1 MSATAH
7 SRWAR
12 RMGAHLGA
20 HFSALKGRLGQP
32 LWLLLGWDVGGLS
45 GAVVDTRQG
54 SSTLLAQ
61 AQSRQAR
68 FAPALDEVLRALAQQ
83 GAPRPRRVAL
93 AARHLVP
100 VVLPA
105 LPVQPDKPRPAAQMR
120 ELLQADLEPA
130 LAEFGSLWSLGG
142 LLQARGYLSAP
153 DRERVSLEESV
164 RRQNRAS
171 QLRYGEIAM
180 ELGLIERAA
189 LDECLDLQASLQ
201 NLDAQLAAGWRG
213 RMEDKQALWLACG
226 VGQTAFDEWQ
236 DALRER
242 ALRLDAALPLA
253 WLASAS
259 TPPASTE
266 TRRESWRVDLELHA
280 EELVAVQRRNGRVLA
295 ARSQGRVEHALSSD
309 TLHRLIADWCAES
322 RVELQLH
329 CLHPLDDEGAPA
341 LAQDLGLLTGHPCA
355 CHASSAARQAL
366 WAHLLR
372 QAQAAASELPRIAPA
387 ELRGHPLKDP
397 DLRRMLALGGVLLAL
412 LATEGVQRYRLTQL
426 EQRMAQLQRGEKER
440 ASTQQLTQQANQHLL
455 ELSKNLDQA
464 RRALEPVL
472 AERARLGAIVAMRR
486 DLPELMYQLA
496 KAVGTDAVME
506 EIHNDS
512 TQNAVSAI
520 QVVAWSPSYTGAQD
534 FSNRMAVL
542 ARDSGY
548 GVSQTEIKERAG
560 RDGRKG
566 HEVRFWLLYED
577 NELESPQ
584 AVDKERA
591 APTNATPGG
600 ISAKQP

>member
-1 MSATAH
+1 MSNATHA
-7 SRWAR
+7 RWAH
-12 RMGAHLGA
+12 RMGAHVA
-20 HFSALKGRLGQP
+20 ALRGHLGQP
-32 LWLLLGWDVGGLS
+32 VWLLLAWDVGGLS
-45 GAVVDTRQG
+45 AAVVDTRTSG
-54 SSTLLAQ
+54 APVLAQ

-68 FAPALDEVLRALAQQ
+68 FAPALDEVLRALGQQ
-83 GAPRPRRVAL
+83 GAPRPRRAAL

-100 VVLPA
+100 VVLPT
-105 LPVQPDKPRPAAQMR
+105 LPVQPDKPRQSAQMR

-142 LLQARGYLSAP
+142 LLQARGYLDAAA
-153 DRERVSLEESV
+153 RERVSLEESV

-180 ELGLIERAA
+180 ELGLIDRAA

-213 RMEDKQALWLACG
+213 RMEEKQPLWLACG

-242 ALRLDAALPLA
+242 ALRLEAALPLV
-253 WLASAS
+253 WLASAAES
-259 TPPASTE
+259 PSPTD
-266 TRRESWRVDLELHA
+266 TRRDSWSVDLELHA
-280 EELVAVQRRNGRVLA
+280 EELVAIQRRNGKVLA

-309 TLHRLIADWCAES
+309 TLHRLIADWCAET
-322 RVELQLH
+322 RVQLRLH
-329 CLHPLDDEGAPA
+329 CLHPLDDALGPA
-341 LAQDLGLLTGHPCA
+341 LAQDLGLLSGHA
-355 CHASSAARQAL
+355 CTCVEAAPAQAVL
-366 WAHLLR
+366 WAQLLQ
-372 QAQAAASELPRIAPA
+372 QAQAPVSDLPRIAPA

-397 DLRRMLALGGVLLAL
+397 DLRRVLALGGLVLAL
-412 LATEGVQRYRLTQL
+412 LATEGVQRYRLAGL
-426 EQRMAQLQRGEKER
+426 EQKLTAQQRGEQQR

-455 ELSKNLDQA
+455 DLSKDLDQA
-464 RRALEPVL
+464 RRALEPLL

-496 KAVGTDAVME
+496 KAVGNDAVME

-512 TQNAVSAI
+512 TQSATSAI
-520 QVVAWSPSYTGAQD
+520 QVIAWSPSYTGAQD
-534 FSNRMAVL
+534 FTNRMAVL

-560 RDGRKG
+560 RDGRRG
-566 HEVRFWLLYED
+566 HEVKFWLLYED
-577 NELESPQ
+577 NELEGPSL
-584 AVDKERA
+584 AA
-591 APTNATPGG
+591 APRTPPAPPAGGG
-600 ISAKQP
+600 ISAHTPTP